1 MPKLNPKIILAAC
14 LISTLLPEVFAKTRI
29 MGRARCSEHQMR
41 SYLKQQNPKINKKF
55 LELPRLF
62 LEEGKKEGVRGDIAF
77 AQSLRETGFF
87 KFGGDVRPEENN
99 FAGIGVVNN
108 GAQGNTFKTQREGV
122 RAQIQ
127 HLKAYASNKKLNGEC
142 IDPRFSYVK
151 RGSAPCVEDLA
162 GCWAYPGFDT
172 KKYKTLKMAQK
183 KRDTYGHAILRH
195 YRNMLKLER
204 VPKKLPKGK

>member
-1 MPKLNPKIILAAC
+1 MLKLNVKIALVAG
-14 LISTLLPEVFAKTRI
+14 LISTIFPELFAKTRI

-41 SYLKQQNPKINKKF
+41 SYLKQQNPKINKKY
-55 LELPRLF
+55 LELPRLY

-77 AQSLRETGFF
+77 AQSLHETGFF
-87 KFGGDVRPEENN
+87 KFGGDVLPEQNN
-99 FAGIGVVNN
+99 FAGIGTVGN
-108 GAQGNTFKTQREGV
+108 GEKGHIFKIPREGI

-127 HLKAYASNKKLNGEC
+127 HLKAYASHKKLNYDC
-142 IDPRFSYVK
+142 IDPRFAKVK
-151 RGSAPCVEDLA
+151 RGIAPCVEDLA
-162 GCWAYPGFDT
+162 GYWAYPGFDT

-195 YRNMLKLER
+195 YRNILKLER

>member
-1 MPKLNPKIILAAC
+1 MSKLNAKITLATC
-14 LISTLLPEVFAKTRI
+14 LISTIFPELFAKTRI

-41 SYLKQQNPKINKKF
+41 SYLKQQNPKIHKKY
-55 LELPRLF
+55 LELPRLY

-99 FAGIGVVNN
+99 FAGMGVVNN
-108 GAQGNTFKTQREGV
+108 GAQGNIFKTQREGV

-127 HLKAYASNKKLNGEC
+127 HLKAYASHKKLNGEC
-142 IDPRFSYVK
+142 IDPRFAYVK

-172 KKYKTLKMAQK
+172 QKYKTLKMAQK

-195 YRNMLKLER
+195 YRNILKLER